1 MILENFLASLNNLTN
16 PEAMLNLA
24 QVLLT
29 WFLSHGIKIGIIL
42 IIASIIIR
50 FIKTF
55 ISKFLRNLNNKALK
69 FGKTESKLEE
79 KRLETLEKV
88 SFTFLK
94 TIIWLIALITILPE
108 LGIEIAPL
116 LAGLGVGGL
125 ALGFGARSLIQDYLS
140 GLFIL
145 LEDQYRVG
153 EEVEI
158 AGTKGKVKNFNL
170 RMTTIIDAENTLHH
184 IPNSQIKKASN
195 FSRKQ

>member
-1 MILENFLASLNNLTN
+1 MILENFLEDLISWAI
-16 PEAMLNLA
+16 
-24 QVLLT
+24 
-29 WFLSHGIKIGIIL
+29 SHGIKILTIL
-42 IIASIIIR
+42 IAASIVSR
-50 FIKTF
+50 FVKSF
-55 ISKFLRNLNNKALK
+55 ISRFLKNLAKNGIKL
-69 FGKTESKLEE
+69 GKVESRFEE

-88 SFTFLK
+88 SFAFLK

-108 LGIEIAPL
+108 FGIEITPL

-153 EEVEI
+153 EEIEI
-158 AGTKGKVKNFNL
+158 AGTKGKIEDFNL
-170 RMTTIIDAENTLHH
+170 RITILRDSENTLHY

-195 FSRKQ
+195 FSRK